1 MSANECAEGMARKS
15 KVWPYYAM
23 LALFFV
29 FAVLLNVFSI
39 PGHDE
44 LCCAFGGQSTAIH
57 AEWPRVASLMDIV
70 RQQYHD
76 YMNANGRV
84 FVHSITA
91 FFAGFRLYYVF
102 DILNVFVWFLF
113 SYLLLKEAKVEI
125 GPKRFACGN
134 MIVFAFWWYDET
146 VSMNIDFATDYLWM
160 ACATL
165 AIMMAWRNMRS
176 WWLILAAF
184 IFGWGQETYTLPMVA
199 ALCGGV
205 VVRSVKER
213 RYAATIKQ
221 TVFLLAMIAGAVMLV
236 MSPGIR
242 ARAGSS
248 LDFSPAHFTLVV
260 AKWGAG
266 LVLAVWPALIFFMLA
281 GLLWKNRRRIFA
293 YLYEDLEWW
302 IFIGASLGLSAI
314 TCESGLYRICSGWIM
329 AGLILFLK
337 DRKPEFLD
345 AKGVRVFSFVA
356 LGWMAIATAIQVE
369 YGLQNYR
376 MLKIYKADPQG
387 VTWRETIPSAF
398 WDNIVSVGIYNHFHL
413 NIFRLDCDKDVCP
426 IILSGYFYMALYEN
440 PAEFFAKSIKDGE
453 VYIDPKAEGIA
464 VKIGKVRF
472 SEEEK
477 ARLSARLKP
486 KGWRR
491 CLPGRLRTMF
501 PSDAEY
507 VNLPAPSKD
516 QQISFIAK
524 DGNWYTICK
533 YTD

>member
-1 MSANECAEGMARKS
+1 
-15 KVWPYYAM
+15 M

-39 PGHDE
+39 PAGDE
-44 LCCAFGGQSTAIH
+44 LANAFGGQSTTIH
-57 AEWPRVASLMDIV
+57 AEWPRISSLMDIV
-70 RQQYHD
+70 RQQYAD
-76 YMNANGRV
+76 YMNATGRV
-84 FVHSITA
+84 FVHGITA
-91 FFAGFRLYYVF
+91 FFSGFRLNYVF
-102 DILNVFVWFLF
+102 DVLNSLLWFLF
-113 SYLLLKEAKVEI
+113 VFLLMREARIKLTVR
-125 GPKRFACGN
+125 RFACGC
-134 MIVFAFWWYDET
+134 MFVFVFWWYSET
-146 VSMNIDFATDYLWM
+146 VHGDIDIATDYILM
-160 ACATL
+160 AVFSL
-165 AIMMAWRNMRS
+165 VIMDLWRNPRG
-176 WWLILAAF
+176 WWSLPVAF
-184 IFGWGQETYTLPMVA
+184 VFGWGQETYSLPMLCALLCSA
-199 ALCGGV
+199 AM
-205 VVRSVKER
+205 RSIKER
-213 RYAATIKQ
+213 RFAVTAKQIGFISAMAAGVT
-221 TVFLLAMIAGAVMLV
+221 MLV

-248 LDFSPAHFTLVV
+248 LDFSPVYFILAV

-266 LVLAVWPALIFFMLA
+266 LVLAVWPALIFLMLA

-302 IFIGASLGLSAI
+302 LFFGASLGLSAVA
-314 TCESGLYRICSGWIM
+314 CKSGLYRICSGWIV
-329 AGLILFLK
+329 AGLVLFLK
-337 DRKPEFLD
+337 DHKSEFLD
-345 AKGVRVFSFVA
+345 AKGVRVFSFAA

-398 WDNIVSVGIYNHFHL
+398 WDNIVSAGIYNHFHL

-426 IILSGYFYMALYEN
+426 IILSRYFYMALYEN

-507 VNLPAPSKD
+507 VNLPTPSKD
-516 QQISFIAK
+516 QQISFVAK